1 MDPPTNLH
9 LLYFA
14 AGTKMPPAAFLLHV
28 QVVADAKDDGD
39 EKEDVED
46 EVEGEVEDVAVVVVV
61 VVVEVVVVAS
71 LLR

>member
-1 MDPPTNLH
+1 MDPPTKLH
-9 LLYFA
+9 LSCFA
-14 AGTKMPPAAFLLHV
+14 AGTKMPPAAFLLRV

-61 VVVEVVVVAS
+61 VVVEVVVVVL